1 MAYIVG
7 QYNHNNAS
15 SDDASFITPITTGTA
30 TRYNGSSSTNVASS
44 SLDAFSDEC
53 ITNLGL
59 VSSNYYY
66 FRCQIKRMDMPQTF
80 SFKLINFN
88 NSAIE
93 QFIKQV
99 TIQGG
104 NREEW
109 VNVDFVFHPL
119 TSFDTILFQL
129 QRTSEDYQGLTRY
142 PKIAY
147 QQLGSINN
155 IINLKVGNN
164 ISLLKIGVQSH
175 PGLVMCINGEE
186 IHISRTGIFEIK
198 NGVIPI
204 TFFSVVNPASEADT
218 AVDDWIATVNQQ
230 IEDIEND
237 PTLTPEQ
244 KEAAY
249 RAINSRCFFN
259 TTKVYKIDAF
269 TLDYMYSNN

>member
-80 SFKLINFN
+80 SIKLINFN

-198 NGVIPI
+198 NGIIPI
-204 TFFSVVNPASEADT
+204 TFFSVVNPASEAGT
-218 AVDDWIATVNQQ
+218 TVDDWIVAINQQ

-237 PTLTPEQ
+237 PALTPEQ